1 MSKSYTSVTP
11 ELGDYISSVTL
22 REQPLL
28 ARLREETAAYP
39 QAMMQVSPEQGQFLA
54 FLTRLI
60 GARRTLEIGVFTGYS
75 SLSVAMALPD
85 DGRIIACDVNEEWT
99 SVARRYW
106 KEAGVEKKIDLR
118 IGPALPTLRNLIDS
132 GQMNTFDFVF
142 IDADK
147 PNYLAY
153 FDAALELLR
162 PGGVVA
168 ADNVLWHGSVI
179 DSTVQDEGTNAIR
192 EFNRR
197 LHVDDRV
204 WITLVPMGDGLTLA
218 QKKG

>member
-153 FDAALELLR
+153 FDCALELLR

-197 LHVDDRV
+197 LQVDDRI